1 MTLPA
6 PPPSPAVVGI
16 AYAHP
21 KKIVLYGSRE
31 VTPLG
36 GPVRQIRTSR
46 TTMKKILGLTTAL
59 MLLATVA
66 YGQDVSYNFDQ
77 QADFSKYKTYKWVQ
91 VKDAEQVD
99 QLTAQQITAAF
110 EKQLALKGLTKATGD
125 QADLA
130 IAYQVAIGKEKQIST
145 MDSGMYGAGWG
156 PRYYGGY
163 YGGGTSTTTTS
174 TIFVGSVALDMY
186 DSASKNLV
194 WRSLAS
200 KQIDTKAS
208 PEKRE
213 KNLNKGAAKMLKN
226 FPPKPKATS

>member
-1 MTLPA
+1 
-6 PPPSPAVVGI
+6 
-16 AYAHP
+16 
-21 KKIVLYGSRE
+21 
-31 VTPLG
+31 
-36 GPVRQIRTSR
+36 
-46 TTMKKILGLTTAL
+46 MKKILGLTTAL

-77 QADFSKYKTYKWVQ
+77 QADFTKYKTYKWVE
-91 VKDAEQVD
+91 VKGAEQVD

-125 QADLA
+125 QADLS
-130 IAYQVAIGKEKQIST
+130 IAYQVAIDKEKQINT
-145 MDSGMYGAGWG
+145 MDTGMYGPGWG

-163 YGGGTSTTTTS
+163 YGGGMSTTTTS

-200 KQIDTKAS
+200 KQIDTKAK

-213 KNLNKGAAKMLKN
+213 KNLNKGAEKMLKN
-226 FPPKPKATS
+226 FPPKPKKAT